1 MALLLPRHFAGT
13 PPPVA
18 AGTPAQQSVLPLH
31 LEIKLPRMKGA
42 LASITGSPSLP
53 SPPPHPPAA
62 VAFKYANGDTLLNGQ
77 RD

>member
-18 AGTPAQQSVLPLH
+18 VGTPAQQSVLPLH
-31 LEIKLPRMKGA
+31 LEIKLPQMKGA
-42 LASITGSPSLP
+42 LASITGSPGLP
-53 SPPPHPPAA
+53 SPSPPAA
-62 VAFKYANGDTLLNGQ
+62 EAFKYANGDTLLNGQ